1 MDKSKKIIYENVVPT
16 KNNQTIKIQ
25 FKDNYDII
33 IEEKKNTEI
42 NFAKKINNFFFFN
55 SFRIFCIHNNIS
67 LQNIF

>member
-16 KNNQTIKIQ
+16 KNNKTINIQ

-42 NFAKKINNFFFFN
+42 NFAKKLNNFFLIVSGF
-55 SFRIFCIHNNIS
+55 FCIHNNIS

>member
-16 KNNQTIKIQ
+16 KNNKTINIQ

-42 NFAKKINNFFFFN
+42 NFAKKLNNFFF
-55 SFRIFCIHNNIS
+55 
-67 LQNIF
+67 